1 MNNQVT
7 IIGAGNLSISL
18 LTAIHRKKFSYKINV
33 IDTDKKKRVRL
44 KKFNVNFFA
53 SYTDILNESDLII
66 LMVKPNKYIKVI
78 TEMNP
83 YLSKKVIIVS
93 FMAGIEIS
101 LIKNKLSHDVPVVR
115 CMTNVTISDS
125 KSHVFYHMKP
135 ISDKIVKRLDK
146 FFNSFSKLK
155 KCTNEEDINKITALY
170 GSGPAYYVYFNQII
184 KDVFIKMG
192 YSNSDATIFTNDLMH
207 GTSKIIEKDKDSDN
221 IISSIASK
229 GGTTQ
234 AALSELENNKIN
246 NIILNAIKKAYKK
259 SKNILK
265 K

>member
-1 MNNQVT
+1 MTNQVT
-7 IIGAGNLSISL
+7 IIGAGNLTASL
-18 LTAIHRKKFSYKINV
+18 LTAMHRKKFSYKINV
-33 IDTDKKKRVRL
+33 IDTDKKKRVFL

-66 LMVKPNKYIKVI
+66 LMVKPNKYIQVI

-93 FMAGIEIS
+93 FMAGIESS
-101 LIKNKLSHDVPVVR
+101 LIKNKLNHNVPVVR
-115 CMTNVTISDS
+115 CMTNITISDAE
-125 KSHVFYHMKP
+125 SHVFYHMKP
-135 ISDKIVKRLDK
+135 ISSKIVKRLDK

-184 KDVFIKMG
+184 KDVFINMG
-192 YSNSDATIFTNDLMH
+192 YSNNDATIFTNDLMY
-207 GTSKIIEKDKDSDN
+207 GTSKIIEKNKDSDN

-234 AALSELENNKIN
+234 AALAELKNNKIN
-246 NIILNAIKKAYKK
+246 NIILKAIKKAYKK
-259 SKNILK
+259 SQNILK

>member
-1 MNNQVT
+1 MTNQLT
-7 IIGAGNLSISL
+7 IIGAGNLTTSL

-33 IDTDKKKRVRL
+33 IDTDKKKKLML
-44 KKFNVNFFA
+44 KKFNINFFT

-66 LMVKPNKYIKVI
+66 LMVKPDKYIQVI

-83 YLSKKVIIVS
+83 YISKKVIIVS
-93 FMAGIEIS
+93 FMAGIESS
-101 LIKNKLSHDVPVVR
+101 LIKNKLDHNVPVVR

-125 KSHVFYHMKP
+125 ESHVFYHMKP
-135 ISDKIVKRLDK
+135 FSNKIVKMLDK
-146 FFNSFSKLK
+146 FFSNFSKLK
-155 KCTNEEDINKITALY
+155 KCINEEDINKITALY

-184 KDVFIKMG
+184 KDVFINMG
-192 YSNSDATIFTNDLMH
+192 YSNNDATTFTNDLMH
-207 GTSKIIEKDKDSDN
+207 GTSKIIERNKESDN

-234 AALSELENNKIN
+234 AALAELKNNKIN
-246 NIILNAIKKAYKK
+246 SIVSKAIKKAYMK
-259 SKNILK
+259 SRNILK